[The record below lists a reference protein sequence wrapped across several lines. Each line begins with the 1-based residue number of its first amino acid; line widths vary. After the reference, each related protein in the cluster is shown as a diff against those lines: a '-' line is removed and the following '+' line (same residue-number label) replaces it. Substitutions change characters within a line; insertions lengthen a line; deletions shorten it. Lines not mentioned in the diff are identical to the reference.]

1 MDVVDVDAVDKELG
15 GNMLKAVDVPLNVAT
30 KSAVLIEDNFIVDG
44 RFKYLLIVYGYVQ
57 IVMRYRYYI
66 LYTEAGRM
74 MIDNPML
81 GSRFS
86 TSMLYCFLLIVAC
99 C

>member
-1 MDVVDVDAVDKELG
+1 VDVVDVDAVDKELG

-44 RFKYLLIVYGYVQ
+44 RFKYLLIVYGYEQ

-66 LYTEAGRM
+66 LYTEPSRM

-86 TSMLYCFLLIVAC
+86 TSMLYCFLLIVAYC
-99 C
+99 

>member
-66 LYTEAGRM
+66 LYTEPGRM

-86 TSMLYCFLLIVAC
+86 TSMLYCFLLIVAYC
-99 C
+99 

>member
-44 RFKYLLIVYGYVQ
+44 RFKYLLIVYGYEQ

-66 LYTEAGRM
+66 LYTEPGRM

-86 TSMLYCFLLIVAC
+86 TNMLYCLLLIVAYC
-99 C
+99 

>member
-1 MDVVDVDAVDKELG
+1 VDVVDVDAVDKELG

-44 RFKYLLIVYGYVQ
+44 RFKYLLIVYGYEQ

-66 LYTEAGRM
+66 LYTEPGRM

-86 TSMLYCFLLIVAC
+86 TNMLYCLLLIVAYC
-99 C
+99 

>member
-44 RFKYLLIVYGYVQ
+44 RFKYLLIVYGYEQ

-66 LYTEAGRM
+66 LYTEPGRM

-86 TSMLYCFLLIVAC
+86 TNMLYCLLLIVAC

>member
-44 RFKYLLIVYGYVQ
+44 RFKYLLIVYGYEQ

-66 LYTEAGRM
+66 LYTERSRM

-81 GSRFS
+81 GSRDS
-86 TSMLYCFLLIVAC
+86 RQICFIASC
-99 C
+99 